1 MRKKKKKILEKI
13 PKLEDDT
20 FIKIII
26 TSISVIKN
34 TPHTYDMTLT
44 RETTP
49 PRGKTSLAFA
59 CGFLLCFLLFHADV
73 FNHRQSIVSRWRGIS
88 NDLVLEREHCRQ
100 VLAEHRDALSS
111 VHEEIESLKGKN
123 EETSG
128 QLQEKHNMLTHASN
142 LLEEKHLELEH
153 KTTQLEVMKEALS
166 EADVDGHNSA
176 GSGSGGGEEEEDDAL
191 SEEEPAEQPTGRSS
205 RGSGGKHSSKRGG
218 HGRRNSRKSASAKP
232 HGGEEHGE
240 DDLENGDAHEET
252 DTSEESATNEEV
264 DISTE

>member
-1 MRKKKKKILEKI
+1 M
-13 PKLEDDT
+13 
-20 FIKIII
+20 
-26 TSISVIKN
+26 
-34 TPHTYDMTLT
+34 
-44 RETTP
+44 
-49 PRGKTSLAFA
+49 
-59 CGFLLCFLLFHADV
+59 
-73 FNHRQSIVSRWRGIS
+73 
-88 NDLVLEREHCRQ
+88 
-100 VLAEHRDALSS
+100 LAEHRDALSS

-205 RGSGGKHSSKRGG
+205 RGRAAVSVRTVEGIVGRARRRNRTEGGTRGRRFGERWRARRDGHIGGIGDTRGG
-218 HGRRNSRKSASAKP
+218 GYFHGI
-232 HGGEEHGE
+232 
-240 DDLENGDAHEET
+240 
-252 DTSEESATNEEV
+252 
-264 DISTE
+264 ISF